1 MFRTR
6 MNLVVVFLFFFFVFV
21 FFFWTQLTEF
31 GSFPFFAVS
40 AAVLTRGSRAAH
52 VPVLRVLLSA
62 SFCLV
67 VVVVVVVVVA
77 FFFSL
82 LRRAFLSFSSP
93 SLRSRFCFVGRLF
106 LFLFFFFLP
115 FAFCSV
121 SSFVSLWLWNDSRP
135 LSFAARF
142 PN

>member
-106 LFLFFFFLP
+106 LFLFFFF
-115 FAFCSV
+115 FAFCLLLCFFFCFALAV
-121 SSFVSLWLWNDSRP
+121 ER
-135 LSFAARF
+135 FAAPFVCRAV
-142 PN
+142 P